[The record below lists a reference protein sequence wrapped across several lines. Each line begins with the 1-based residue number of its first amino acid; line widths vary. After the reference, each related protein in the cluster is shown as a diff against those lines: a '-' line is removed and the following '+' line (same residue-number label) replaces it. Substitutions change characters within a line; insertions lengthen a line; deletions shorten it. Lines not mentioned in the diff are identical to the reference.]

1 MEINMAN
8 EWNYIPVFKDNVIL
22 MQELSNED
30 FGILIRAA
38 LNGVPTDKKPEGFS
52 DVLFMLYKLFM
63 SQVERVFAEREAR
76 INAKKEKRSA
86 YRGKQTTP
94 KNHYQPDGTDP
105 EEALRLALERS
116 FGEEEG

>member
-1 MEINMAN
+1 MAN
-8 EWNYIPVFKDNVIL
+8 EWNYIPVFKDNAIL
-22 MQELSNED
+22 MKELSNED

-38 LNGVPTDKKPEGFS
+38 INGVPTDKKPEGFS

-76 INAKKEKRSA
+76 MNAKKT
-86 YRGKQTTP
+86 KQTNYRERQTSP
-94 KNHYQPDGTDP
+94 KNHYQPDGIDP

-116 FGEEEG
+116 FSEED